1 MDKFLVTEL
10 EDINES
16 IEELYCSNI
25 MCENSELIRLRGF
38 LPKKRDI
45 LINPVVEKTNLLC
58 KLKGV
63 YEGIHD
69 KNAFYFTVYDT
80 AFYTMP

>member
-10 EDINES
+10 EDIKDS

-25 MCENSELIRLRGF
+25 MCERSELIRLRGF
-38 LPKKRDI
+38 LPKKRDF
-45 LINPVVEKTNLLC
+45 LINLVVEKTINLLY

-63 YEGIHD
+63 L
-69 KNAFYFTVYDT
+69 KASMTKRF
-80 AFYTMP
+80 